1 MKIKQDYM
9 YQYNYLIVITS
20 TDKDTFSLNTFLED
34 YVSFLMRQWP
44 PSFQYRKEMILTHF
58 I

>member
-34 YVSFLMRQWP
+34 YFYCDSDLLRFDIAKKW
-44 PSFQYRKEMILTHF
+44 Y
-58 I
+58 